1 MASTCDR
8 HSMQGLLSGLRDPRD
23 ADIRAAVRLV
33 EPGGQHQPRRPPH
46 GEPAR
51 GRPPH
56 EPEGEAEEA
65 AEEEEAEGRGQEAEA
80 GAEPRQE
87 EE

>member
-1 MASTCDR
+1 
-8 HSMQGLLSGLRDPRD
+8 MQCLISGLRDPRD

-51 GRPPH
+51 GRRRTPH
-56 EPEGEAEEA
+56 EPQGEEAEAE
-65 AEEEEAEGRGQEAEA
+65 AEEEERGQEAEA
-80 GAEPRQE
+80 EAGAEQPRQE

>member
-1 MASTCDR
+1 
-8 HSMQGLLSGLRDPRD
+8 MQGLLSGLRDPRD

-56 EPEGEAEEA
+56 EPEGGEAEEA
-65 AEEEEAEGRGQEAEA
+65 AEEEEAEGRGQEEEA

>member
-1 MASTCDR
+1 
-8 HSMQGLLSGLRDPRD
+8 MQCLVSGLRDPRD

-56 EPEGEAEEA
+56 EPQGEEAEAE
-65 AEEEEAEGRGQEAEA
+65 AEEEERDQEAEAEA
-80 GAEPRQE
+80 GAEQPRQE